1 MAAAAGP
8 TPALRPVTDA
18 DAQELFGL
26 LALCFADYP
35 GCFVDPHDDLKD
47 LLRPGQS
54 FPPPGGFFVI
64 EDERGRVGACAALH
78 FPEQGVA
85 ELHRVYVRP
94 DLQRRGLGRRLSEAM
109 LARAVEAGASRMILF
124 SDTRFAG
131 AHAMYQ
137 RLGFSRVG
145 GARPLGDISN
155 SQEYRFERAL

>member
-1 MAAAAGP
+1 MSAAPGP
-8 TPALRPVTDA
+8 FPALRPACDA

-64 EDERGRVGACAALH
+64 EDGRGRIGACAALD

-109 LARAVEAGASRMILF
+109 LARAAAAGATRMILY

-137 RLGFSRVG
+137 RLGFARVG
-145 GARPLGDISN
+145 GARALGDISG
-155 SQEYRFERAL
+155 SREYRFERAL

>member
-1 MAAAAGP
+1 
-8 TPALRPVTDA
+8 LRLVRDV

-47 LLRPGQS
+47 LLRPEQS
-54 FPPPGGFFVI
+54 FPPPGGFFTI
-64 EDERGRVGACAALH
+64 EDERGRVGACAALD

-109 LARAVEAGASRMILF
+109 LARAAEAGATRMILY
-124 SDTRFAG
+124 SDTRFTG

-137 RLGFSRVG
+137 RLGFTRVG
-145 GARPLGDISN
+145 EVRALGDISG
-155 SQEYRFERAL
+155 SHEYRFERAL